1 MSKTLKEL
9 VEEFGRDVVEHRV
22 LTMKTNTHALGLIK
36 LDLRQVLKAVYV
48 CDCSA
53 VERYSADGWT
63 QSPVNVGVMSEALTY
78 RITPEWCLPSNN
90 TLGIEPHESDEWF
103 WGEAV
108 WHQEAEA
115 KEARVDI
122 LYFTAPGPLRCPAE
136 KMPYVKV
143 EGWRWV
149 GFVYGER
156 EPGEPHSLHPD
167 AWMYVDD
174 DVVCADWSVWRKA
187 GEA

>member
-36 LDLRQVLKAVYV
+36 WDLRQVLKAVYV
-48 CDCSA
+48 YDCSA
-53 VERYSADGWT
+53 VELYVADGWT
-63 QSPVNVGVMSEALTY
+63 QSPLNDGVMSEALTY
-78 RITPEWCLPSNN
+78 RITPEWRLPSNN

-108 WHQEAEA
+108 WLSLGVKPSRQVLKYKVPDTGNDVRA
-115 KEARVDI
+115 I
-122 LYFTAPGPLRCPAE
+122 SI
-136 KMPYVKV
+136 PYIRF
-143 EGWRWV
+143 EGWRWF

-156 EPGEPHSLHPD
+156 EPGAPNQPYARPVRWIQGRFEH
-167 AWMYVDD
+167 
-174 DVVCADWSVWRKA
+174 ADWSVWTKEGA
-187 GEA
+187 